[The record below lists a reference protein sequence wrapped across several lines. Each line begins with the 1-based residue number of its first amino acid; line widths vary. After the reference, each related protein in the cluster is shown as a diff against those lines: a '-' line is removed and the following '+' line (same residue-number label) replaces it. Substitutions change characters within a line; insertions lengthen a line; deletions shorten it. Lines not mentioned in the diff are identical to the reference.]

1 LRSLTNA
8 FGVIAAT
15 SYAPIL
21 SGSTGQRDID
31 VASTDVATAHTNGD
45 GGESF
50 ALIDDDP
57 PIENFSP
64 GDDMVSATTPTD
76 TGQSDT
82 PSVSVI
88 DFESVPV
95 ELRRG
100 LLTPSS
106 CLQRALAEGGVKA
119 VRPLMPPLRTSGVP
133 SGPYSSRP
141 PSSYGLNGHHL
152 PVAIRL
158 VK

>member
-1 LRSLTNA
+1 VFPVAKQAAALAAALCSLTNA

-15 SYAPIL
+15 FYAPIL

-31 VASTDVATAHTNGD
+31 VASTEVTTAHTNDD

-50 ALIDDDP
+50 APIDDDA

-64 GDDMVSATTPTD
+64 GDDMVSATTPID
-76 TGQSDT
+76 TAQSDT

-88 DFESVPV
+88 DFESVAV

-106 CLQRALAEGGVKA
+106 CLQRALAEGGVKGA
-119 VRPLMPPLRTSGVP
+119 RPLIPPLWTSGVP
-133 SGPYSSRP
+133 SGPYSPRP
-141 PSSYGLNGHHL
+141 PS
-152 PVAIRL
+152 P
-158 VK
+158 